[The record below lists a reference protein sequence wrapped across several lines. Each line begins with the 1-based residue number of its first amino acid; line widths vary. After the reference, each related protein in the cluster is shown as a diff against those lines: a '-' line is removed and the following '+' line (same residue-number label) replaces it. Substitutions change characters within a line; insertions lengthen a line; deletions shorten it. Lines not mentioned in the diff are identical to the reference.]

1 MALCITC
8 YARDEYTVTDN
19 TDTFT
24 ISFDYVIPEDVN
36 VAVRNSTTKEY
47 EPIPRTGWVFE
58 NLTTIK
64 ISPPPGSDVVIYRC
78 TDVNEPK
85 AKFFPGNSIQAV
97 DLNANQRQ
105 VLNAI
110 EELRCTIANLSVDG
124 GGNSD
129 GGDGEP
135 GSPCSTDNDC
145 LADEIC
151 YDGTCTKTC
160 SVTSD
165 CPPGYVCYN
174 GVCILECTVDA
185 NCPEGQ
191 ECYQGICLVSCSVD
205 NDCPPGFV
213 CSDGVCLEPCSLTSD
228 CSLGFECVNGVCVP
242 VEDGADAPL
251 DGKLYGR
258 RDNEWILA
266 IPYDFTLL
274 TTLSPPNETQPV
286 VTNTITI
293 QSNVSINDAPSDGK
307 LYGRQSAD
315 WSPALLYNLSE
326 LPLIPPAE
334 ADEETGEA
342 EVSVQAIEE
351 APADGFMYG
360 RKDATWSKALQHNI
374 STLNTLPGVTQKD
387 V

>member
-47 EPIPRTGWVFE
+47 EPIPRTSWVFE

-78 TDVNEPK
+78 TDVSEPK

-124 GGNSD
+124 GGNS
-129 GGDGEP
+129 GGDG
-135 GSPCSTDNDC
+135 GSGGSCSTDNDC

-174 GVCILECTVDA
+174 GVCILECTVDS

-213 CSDGVCLEPCSLTSD
+213 CSNGVCLEPCSLTSD
-228 CSLGFECVNGVCVP
+228 CSLGFECVNGVCLP
-242 VEDGADAPL
+242 VDDGADAPL

-258 RDNEWILA
+258 QDNKWTLA

-274 TTLSPPNETQPV
+274 TTVSPPNVTQPV
-286 VTNTITI
+286 VNNKITPR
-293 QSNVSINDAPSDGK
+293 SNVSVTDAPSDGK

-315 WSPALLYNLSE
+315 WSPALTYLASD
-326 LPLIPPAE
+326 LPNIGITTAPDPGTLNIS
-334 ADEETGEA
+334 T
-342 EVSVQAIEE
+342 QAINE
-351 APADGFMYG
+351 APADGLQYG
-360 RKDATWSKALQHNI
+360 RKDANWYTSLQYNI
-374 STLNTLPGVTQKD
+374 STLNELPKGNT
-387 V
+387 